1 MFIIFDELYEF
12 IDFLFACIPGRTGRL
27 LRMLYFSILFRKL
40 VTANIG
46 QNVRI
51 RGIKGIVLGDRV
63 MIGDNCFITAKSSGS
78 IVIGDNV
85 SLNMSCHVNADVNGS
100 IILGND
106 SIYGPSCLFRASNH
120 QFGPRVSPKYLSH
133 DHGSIVIG
141 EGVWSGAYVVF
152 LKGHQSPLTP

>member
-1 MFIIFDELYEF
+1 MIYSRPLFFLFIIFDELYEF
-12 IDFLFACIPGRTGRL
+12 IDFFFACIPGRTGRL

-51 RGIKGIVLGDRV
+51 RGIKGIVLGNRV
-63 MIGDNCFITAKSSGS
+63 MIGDNNFITAKSSGS

-100 IILGND
+100 IILEMILSMGLHVYFVPLIIN
-106 SIYGPSCLFRASNH
+106 SAP
-120 QFGPRVSPKYLSH
+120 VSPP
-133 DHGSIVIG
+133 SI
-141 EGVWSGAYVVF
+141 
-152 LKGHQSPLTP
+152 LTMVL